1 MPDVHI
7 PGEAAESMPAYLA
20 EPIVTS
26 DRPGPW
32 PGVVVIH
39 DAIGMSDEFRL
50 QADWLAAA
58 GYLAV
63 VPNLFSR
70 GSRLRCVQAAIRQL
84 REGSGDVFD
93 DVERARAWLAERAD
107 CTGVTGVIGFCM
119 GGGFALLLAP
129 RPGWSA
135 ASVNY
140 GPPPDDLDATLASS
154 CPMVASYGGADRSLR
169 GVADRL
175 ERALTAVNVPHDV
188 KEYPGAGHV
197 FMNREAVLSPLNLL
211 MRVVGVGYRHPAA
224 EDARRRILAFF
235 DTHLRQT
242 PTG

>member
-1 MPDVHI
+1 MPDVQV
-7 PGEAAESMPAYLA
+7 PGGPSGSMPAYLA
-20 EPIVTS
+20 EPVVTS

-58 GYLAV
+58 GYIAV
-63 VPNLFSR
+63 TPNLFTR

-84 REGSGDVFD
+84 RDGSGDVFED
-93 DVERARAWLAERAD
+93 VGRARGWLVERSD

-135 ASVNY
+135 TSVNY
-140 GPPPDDLDATLASS
+140 GPLPDDLDDALAGA
-154 CPMVASYGGADRSLR
+154 CPIVASYGGADRSLR
-169 GVADRL
+169 GAAQKL
-175 ERALTAVNVPHDV
+175 ESALTAAGVPHDV

-211 MRVVGVGYRHPAA
+211 MRVAGVGYRHPDA

-235 DTHLRQT
+235 DTHLRRAAL
-242 PTG
+242 